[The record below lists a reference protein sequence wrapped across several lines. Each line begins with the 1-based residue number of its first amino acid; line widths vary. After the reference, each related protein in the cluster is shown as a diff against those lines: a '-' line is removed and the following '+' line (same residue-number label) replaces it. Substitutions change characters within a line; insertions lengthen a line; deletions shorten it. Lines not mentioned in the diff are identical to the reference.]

1 MAEPI
6 ASLSAMELEC
16 IPRTCI
22 KPGLDDAVQTTVMDT
37 TNPTPS
43 LSLSRR
49 RAHIQFTALWW
60 NKFLKGW
67 NDGSNGALLPRMQT
81 VYNVNYAVVS
91 LIFIMACVGFVIGAL
106 INVPLMDRIGF
117 GKVLVVGA
125 LCQAAM
131 YALQAAALPFP
142 VFVTTFAINGIGMAL
157 QDAQVTSYVA
167 SLRNNSQL
175 KMMILQ
181 VGYGGGALTAPLVAT
196 QFAQMEHWSFF
207 YLLSLGIAISN
218 TTVLSSIFRFNTLDV
233 CFAEIG
239 EPQQEHT
246 SRNDDSKFRQLLRTR
261 TVHLLGLF
269 SLVYVGT
276 EVTIG
281 GWIVTFIQRVREGG
295 PSSGYISSGFFAGLT
310 IGPLVLLWVTEKL
323 GNHPAFYLYSVIAIG
338 LELVIWFVPSLIAD
352 GVAVALVGLVL
363 GPTYPLLMSHAGRVL
378 PQWLLSG
385 AVGWIAGLGQA
396 GSALFPFMTG
406 AVANAAGIDTMPP
419 LLVGFLG
426 LSVGLWALVPKGP
439 RRAD

>member
-1 MAEPI
+1 
-6 ASLSAMELEC
+6 ME
-16 IPRTCI
+16 
-22 KPGLDDAVQTTVMDT
+22 TTT
-37 TNPTPS
+37 PTPTPS

-81 VYNVNYAVVS
+81 VYHVNYAIVS

-125 LCQAAM
+125 LFQAAM
-131 YALQAAALPFP
+131 YALQSAALPFP

-181 VGYGGGALTAPLVAT
+181 VGYAFEGAGALTAPLVAT
-196 QFAQMEHWSFF
+196 QFAQMKHWSFF
-207 YLLSLGIAISN
+207 YLLSFGIAISN
-218 TTVLSSIFRFNTLDV
+218 TTVLSSIFRFNTLEV

-246 SRNDDSKFRQLLRTR
+246 GRNGDSKFRQLLRTR

-295 PSSGYISSGFFAGLT
+295 PSSGYISSGFFAG
-310 IGPLVLLWVTEKL
+310 
-323 GNHPAFYLYSVIAIG
+323 NHPAFYLYSVIAIG

-352 GVAVALVGLVL
+352 GIAVALVGLVL

-426 LSVGLWALVPKGP
+426 LSVAMWALVPKGP

>member
-1 MAEPI
+1 
-6 ASLSAMELEC
+6 MELES
-16 IPRTCI
+16 IPRASI
-22 KPGLDDAVQTTVMDT
+22 KPGLDDVVQIAVVE
-37 TNPTPS
+37 PSTPNQ
-43 LSLSRR
+43 RC
-49 RAHIQFTALWW
+49 AQIQFTALWW

-67 NDGSNGALLPRMQT
+67 NDGSSGALLPRMQT

-125 LCQAAM
+125 LCQVAV
-131 YALQAAALPFP
+131 YALQSAALPFP
-142 VFVTTFAINGIGMAL
+142 VFVMTFAINGIGMAL

-167 SLRNNSQL
+167 SLRNNSQF

-181 VGYGGGALTAPLVAT
+181 VGYGGGALTAPLIAT
-196 QFAQMEHWSFF
+196 QFAQMKHWSFF
-207 YLLSLGIAISN
+207 YFVSLGIAISN
-218 TTVLSSIFRFNTLDV
+218 TTVLSSVFRFNTLDGDRAAVV

-239 EPQQEHT
+239 EPRQEHAG
-246 SRNDDSKFRQLLRTR
+246 RNDDNKLRQLLRTR

-269 SLVYVGT
+269 ALVYVGT

-352 GVAVALVGLVL
+352 GIAVALVGLVL

-406 AVANAAGIDTMPP
+406 AVANKAGIGAMPP